1 MGRFHVIAV
10 LPAALALFVGCGGR
24 QAEDPTQRIFQSH
37 NLLRHAGYTGPG
49 PISGGDLSAGESRAL
64 SAFLPREAC
73 LVMAAFGSREIR
85 DLTVTVAAP
94 DGEEIAVERGVG
106 RNAYLS
112 FCTERAGE
120 HQVTLAAA
128 SGAGSYQLA
137 YWYAAGEDGEA
148 GGGGSGG
155 NRITLGRPISGVLSP
170 GQRFMD
176 YSLRIT
182 DSRSVTID
190 LQSSVFDTYLYLLR
204 EGVEM
209 ARDDDGGSGLNSR
222 LSTHLPPG
230 NYTVR
235 VGSFGDRGSGPFTLI
250 VR

>member
-1 MGRFHVIAV
+1 MGRFHVIVVA
-10 LPAALALFVGCGGR
+10 LTSLALFVGCGGR
-24 QAEDPTQRIFQSH
+24 QGEDPTQQVFQSH

-49 PISGGDLSAGESRAL
+49 PISSGELSPGESQAL

-85 DLTVTVAAP
+85 DLTVSVAAP
-94 DGEEIAVERGVG
+94 DGEEIAQERGVG

-128 SGAGSYQLA
+128 DGAGSYQLTF
-137 YWYAAGEDGEA
+137 WYANAQESSE
-148 GGGGSGG
+148 GGGGGG
-155 NRITLGRPISGVLSP
+155 NRITLGRPINGILPP
-170 GQRFMD
+170 GQRFVD
-176 YSLRIT
+176 YTLRIT
-182 DSRSVTID
+182 ERRSVTID

-204 EGVEM
+204 EGTEVQ
-209 ARDDDGGSGLNSR
+209 RDDDGGSGLNSR
-222 LSTHLPPG
+222 LSTYLQPG

-235 VGSFGDRGSGPFTLI
+235 VGSFADRGSGPFTLV